1 MKCAYCGNEAPAT
14 KEYIISSGIL
24 DLFPECYLTF
34 DEMRNVIHASDPIVK
49 DVCADCNN
57 NRLSYI
63 DNYAKQLVQKYFL
76 QKYEADATLE
86 FQYDYAM
93 VQKML
98 LKYAFN
104 DLRSRKDDISFF
116 NKPIINFLL
125 DENNKVPLNNVSVLA
140 GLAVNTSPAPDYM
153 LGNLKLR
160 WSKSPMLLA
169 NSIVQ
174 HYNYETGQ
182 IVLRDNMEAEN
193 FEGLLLSYIFR
204 FNSGQFILLCW
215 DENSA
220 KVEQNLEVMEI
231 QYPYKNLNKE
241 PQLITLIRCTN
252 EATYHR
258 FQLVDVNWGNA
269 IMDEISTMRR
279 LASKSSENI
288 MKTINEQWEQE
299 EARLAKEHQR

>member
-1 MKCAYCGNEAPAT
+1 MKCAYCGNQATAT
-14 KEYIISSGIL
+14 KEHIISSGIL

-34 DEMRNVIHASDPIVK
+34 DEMRNVIHASDPMVK

-63 DNYAKQLVQKYFL
+63 DNYAKHLVQKYFL

-86 FQYDYAM
+86 FQYDYTM

-104 DLRSRKDDISFF
+104 DLRSRKDDSSFF
-116 NKPIINFLL
+116 NKPILNFLL
-125 DENNKVPLNNVSVLA
+125 DENNRVPLNNVSVLA

-153 LGNLKLR
+153 FGNLKLR

-174 HYNYETGQ
+174 HYNYDTGQ
-182 IVLRDNMEAEN
+182 IVLRENMEAEK

-220 KVEQNLEVMEI
+220 KVEQNLEVMKI
-231 QYPYKNLNKE
+231 QYPYEHLNNE
-241 PQLITLIRCTN
+241 HQSVTLIRCTN
-252 EATYHR
+252 ESTYHHFR
-258 FQLVDVNWGNA
+258 LVDVNWGNA
-269 IMDEISTMRR
+269 IMDEISTMRK

-288 MKTINEQWEQE
+288 MKIINEQWEQE
-299 EARLAKEHQR
+299 EARLAKGHQR